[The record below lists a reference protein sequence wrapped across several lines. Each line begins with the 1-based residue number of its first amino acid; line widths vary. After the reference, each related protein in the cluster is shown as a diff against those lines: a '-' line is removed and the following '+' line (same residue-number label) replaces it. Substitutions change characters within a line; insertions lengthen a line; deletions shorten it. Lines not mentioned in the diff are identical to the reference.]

1 MPEIGYKIDATH
13 CQEFNGN
20 NIPISIL
27 KTSEMQKLT
36 EIQKN
41 LLTKTKIDQTE
52 FYNLSL
58 GQYLNIYQN
67 GLLNRYRKQK
77 KDKED
82 NQKIDLIKKNLKK

>member
-1 MPEIGYKIDATH
+1 
-13 CQEFNGN
+13 
-20 NIPISIL
+20 
-27 KTSEMQKLT
+27 MQKLT

-67 GLLNRYRKQK
+67 GLLNQYRKQK

-82 NQKIDLIKKNLKK
+82 NQKIDLIKKHLKK